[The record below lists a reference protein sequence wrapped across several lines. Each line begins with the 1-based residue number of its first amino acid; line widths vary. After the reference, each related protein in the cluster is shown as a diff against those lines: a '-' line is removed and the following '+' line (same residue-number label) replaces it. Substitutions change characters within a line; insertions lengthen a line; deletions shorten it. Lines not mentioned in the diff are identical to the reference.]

1 MPDSDS
7 GCTACAVSG
16 SPKRSSTDNPVIV
29 GSPPDDEIKFLDKK
43 GEGEYVYSYKEYVEA
58 EDDDLYEE
66 GEFQQGEYDY
76 SESDESEDDTDDTDY
91 SFEEFERFM
100 EEDEDE
106 ESDGS
111 DERKPKPK
119 RKREGD
125 VVMFIKGVQAGFDP
139 ESGKC
144 KDVNGRFIKCPE

>member
-16 SPKRSSTDNPVIV
+16 SPKRSSADGPVIV

-58 EDDDLYEE
+58 DDDDLYEE

-76 SESDESEDDTDDTDY
+76 SESDESDGDTDDDTDY

-106 ESDGS
+106 DDESDAS
-111 DERKPKPK
+111 DDRKPKK
-119 RKREGD
+119 KKGD
-125 VVMFIKGVQAGFDP
+125 VVMFIKGIQAGFDP